1 MPPHLISRRALLS
14 LAASVGL
21 SAFAR
26 SARADVQEAAAKAK
40 ASHKIVD
47 VVVYPD
53 SPHGFHADYRPS
65 YNRTD
70 AEDGWKR
77 AIAWFKHYGVAPKG
91 GTQAA

>member
-1 MPPHLISRRALLS
+1 MATMKTYGPRTRLRQRRN
-14 LAASVGL
+14 AAIPV
-21 SAFAR
+21 
-26 SARADVQEAAAKAK
+26 ADVQEAAAKAK

-65 YNRTD
+65 FNRTD

-77 AIAWFKHYGVAPKG
+77 AIAWFKHYGVAPKD

>member
-1 MPPHLISRRALLS
+1 MKCPLLC
-14 LAASVGL
+14 LYGAKDTGIPV
-21 SAFAR
+21 
-26 SARADVQEAAAKAK
+26 ADVQEAAAKAK

-65 YNRTD
+65 FNKTD

-77 AIAWFKHYGVAPKG
+77 AIAWFKHYGVAPKD